1 MVVARELSEFASI
14 PAPTGAE
21 DARLRWI
28 ERRIGHLP
36 GNRHRDAAGNL
47 IWRFGTGKPR
57 LLLMIHVDTVF
68 GLESDLANHH
78 DGDELVGPGVGDN
91 AAAVMA
97 VVWATGSIAE
107 LPPGLAVAFTVG
119 EEGLGNLRGALHV
132 CAELQPATAIAF
144 EGHRLDDVIV
154 DHVGSL
160 RASVRVSG
168 PGGHSWWDRDTP
180 SAIHALVTLADR
192 LARDGA
198 NVGTIV
204 GGRSVNAIAADAEM
218 MVERR
223 ALRESELDA
232 FTEVLSR
239 LTVESPLRL
248 ERHVAGRRPAGRI
261 ESDHPFVQ
269 SVRAIHTQLGL
280 PDRLGSG
287 STDANAATSLG
298 VPAVALGC
306 ARGSGMHALRE
317 RIDLRSLETGCRQV
331 AAIVST
337 LAGA

>member
-1 MVVARELSEFASI
+1 MVVARELRELASI

-36 GNRHRDAAGNL
+36 GTRHRDAAGNL
-47 IWRFGTGKPR
+47 LWRFGAETPR
-57 LLLMIHVDTVF
+57 LLVMVHVDTVF
-68 GLESDLANHH
+68 GLESDLANHC

-97 VVWATGSIAE
+97 VVWATESIAA

-144 EGHRLDDVIV
+144 EGHRLDDVVV

-160 RASVRVSG
+160 RARVRVSG
-168 PGGHSWWDRDTP
+168 PGGHSWWDRNTP
-180 SAIHALVTLADR
+180 SAVHALVALADR

-198 NVGTIV
+198 NIGTIN
-204 GGRSVNAIAADAEM
+204 GGLSVNAIAAEAEM

-223 ALRESELDA
+223 ALHESELDA
-232 FTEVLSR
+232 FAELLRR

-261 ESDHPFVQ
+261 DADHPLVQ
-269 SVRAIHTQLGL
+269 GVRAIHTQLGL

-287 STDANAATSLG
+287 STDANAATALG

-306 ARGSGMHALRE
+306 ARGSGMHSLCE

-331 AAIVST
+331 AAVVSA

>member
-1 MVVARELSEFASI
+1 MVVVAELSELASI

-28 ERRIGHLP
+28 ERRIGQLP
-36 GNRHRDAAGNL
+36 GDRHRDAAGNL
-47 IWRFGTGKPR
+47 IWRFGAQMPE
-57 LLLMIHVDTVF
+57 LLVMVHVDTVF
-68 GLESDLANHH
+68 GLETDLANHRE
-78 DGDELVGPGVGDN
+78 GDELVGPGVGDN

-97 VVWATGSIAE
+97 TIWAAE
-107 LPPGLAVAFTVG
+107 SLARLPAGLAIAFTVG

-132 CAELQPATAIAF
+132 CGELQPATAIAL
-144 EGHRLDDVIV
+144 EGHGLDDVIV

-160 RASVRVSG
+160 RAHVRVSG
-168 PGGHSWWDRDTP
+168 PGGHSWWDRGTP
-180 SAIHALVTLADR
+180 SAVHALVHLADR

-198 NVGTIV
+198 NIGTIV
-204 GGRSVNAIAADAEM
+204 GGRTVNAIAADAEM

-223 ALRESELDA
+223 ALQDSELDA
-232 FTEVLSR
+232 FAALLDR

-261 ESDHPFVQ
+261 DPEHPFARR
-269 SVRAIHTQLGL
+269 VRAVHTQLGL
-280 PDRLGSG
+280 SDTPGSG
-287 STDANAATSLG
+287 STDANAAMSFG
-298 VPAVALGC
+298 VPALALGC

-331 AAIVST
+331 AAIVGA
-337 LAGA
+337 LAGT